1 MAIFHIYGLA
11 PIMSTTGLQRVGWF
25 FILNGLAT
33 VTEAII
39 WGHKKHWLRTLL
51 AWAFELAVSS
61 WTAEAAGIPNGLS
74 KIRWREICDSS
85 HY

>member
-1 MAIFHIYGLA
+1 MAIFHIYALA

-33 VTEAII
+33 VAEAII
-39 WGHKKHWLRTLL
+39 WGPKKHWLRTLL
-51 AWAFELAVSS
+51 AWTFELVVSS
-61 WTAEAAGIPNGLS
+61 WTAETAGIPNGLS
-74 KIRWREICDSS
+74 KIPWREMCDAP